1 MSTTTTRAPLA
12 ATDAGRAADTD
23 ADSGAVRRASA
34 YRRRVE
40 LLRHRYQCRAR
51 RYTFCANG
59 VSLLLVAAGAG
70 IGVTAL
76 DPSFSVWTVVLG
88 ALVVLLEGVTRV
100 LRPSLR
106 AGRARRTARALDRE
120 FRLYDARG
128 RAYHG
133 GGVEADTAFVSACER
148 ILDHASAEEDRD
160 DTGYGS
166 DGTPAEPTATRRGLR
181 TAG

>member
-1 MSTTTTRAPLA
+1 MSTTTTHPSPARPAT
-12 ATDAGRAADTD
+12 TDAGHASEPDAAKRAT
-23 ADSGAVRRASA
+23 S
-34 YRRRVE
+34 YRHRVE
-40 LLRHRYQCRAR
+40 LLRRRYQCRAR
-51 RYTFCANG
+51 RYTLCANG

-120 FRLYDARG
+120 FRLFDARG
-128 RAYHG
+128 RGYRG
-133 GGVEADTAFVSACER
+133 GDAEAEATFVNAVER

-160 DTGYGS
+160 DTGTGS
-166 DGTPAEPTATRRGLR
+166 DATPAEPLPRRGLR
-181 TAG
+181 KAG

>member
-1 MSTTTTRAPLA
+1 MSTSTTTRPTVTGH
-12 ATDAGRAADTD
+12 ATADD
-23 ADSGAVRRASA
+23 ADSDTDRRATA

-40 LLRHRYQCRAR
+40 LLRHRYQRRAR
-51 RYTFCANG
+51 RYSVCANG

-120 FRLYDARG
+120 FRLYDAHGRG
-128 RAYHG
+128 YRG
-133 GGVEADTAFVSACER
+133 GEQDAEAAFVNAVER

-160 DTGYGS
+160 DTGSGS
-166 DGTPAEPTATRRGLR
+166 DATPAEPLPRRSLR
-181 TAG
+181 TA